1 MDEATASI
9 RFSEGLFGK
18 GKKLRMKKDRKTRRR
33 SEDGI
38 ALLIAIFVLLLI
50 SVVAIALLVSS
61 GTETALGANYRTSS
75 TVYYAAIAGLEEA
88 RGRLLPKNPN
98 SFVPSVIPPG
108 STFPLGQ
115 TLYVINRLPGE
126 NIVPWDLGNPFYDRE
141 YGTEAVPLTAS
152 SSSWQSVNSVW
163 DNNIQ
168 GIPGPIYKWVRINA
182 ATEQTLFLH
191 VNGTGSYENTTPIFF
206 DPSHVDYL
214 GNPWPSL
221 VVGSTPTAVQALEI
235 TALASLPSG
244 SKKTMQYLVAP
255 IPLDLSP
262 IAPSQLFTAALTL
275 DGNNVDYQGPTSS
288 SFKIVG
294 DDVTTGRTCSAP
306 TLPSIP
312 AIGYTNG
319 VDSSQSHI
327 MSGTSVHS
335 GNYVGDQPP
344 LPPPPASS
352 ISLVSLPFSQSPAGL
367 DSFAQKIVANADVII
382 PPGPPPLPPY
392 TAHGS
397 DLPSAMSPANPM
409 IVVVQGNLDLNGWHN
424 TGYGI
429 LLVTGNLNYDPDASW
444 NGIVLVIG
452 QGTVTGSRSGAGQF
466 NGAFF
471 VAQTRD
477 PSTWTLLTGT
487 SLGTAS
493 VQFASSMGGTGI
505 RFDSCAI
512 SAALTP
518 LTYKVLSFHEI
529 RQ

>member
-1 MDEATASI
+1 
-9 RFSEGLFGK
+9 
-18 GKKLRMKKDRKTRRR
+18 MKKNRKSRR
-33 SEDGI
+33 SLQEGI

-75 TVYYAAIAGLEEA
+75 TVYYAALAGLEEA

-98 SFVPSVIPPG
+98 SFVPTVIPPG
-108 STFPLGQ
+108 WIFPRNQ

-126 NIVPWDLGNPFYDRE
+126 SIVPWDITNAFYDNE
-141 YGTEAVPLTAS
+141 YQSEFGTAAS
-152 SSSWQSVNSVW
+152 SASFGPVPSVW

-168 GIPGPIYKWVRINA
+168 SIPGPIYKWVRINA
-182 ATEQTLFLH
+182 ATEQSLFLQ
-191 VNGTGSYENTTPIFF
+191 VNASGFYDNSTAIYY
-206 DPSHVDYL
+206 DPSHHDASL
-214 GNPWPSL
+214 NPWPSL
-221 VVGSTPTAVQALEI
+221 VVGDPPASAAAVQALEI
-235 TALASLPSG
+235 TALASLPTG

-255 IPLDLSP
+255 MPLDLSP
-262 IAPSQLFTAALTL
+262 IAPNQLFTAALTL
-275 DGNNVDYQGPTSS
+275 DGNNVVYQGPNSS
-288 SFKIVG
+288 SFEIVG
-294 DDVTTGRTCSAP
+294 DDVTTGRTCSTP
-306 TLPSIP
+306 TLHSIP

-319 VDSSQSHI
+319 GDSSQI
-327 MSGTSVHS
+327 TSGTSAYP
-335 GNYVGDQPP
+335 GNYVGNQPP
-344 LPPPPASS
+344 LPPPPAPSM
-352 ISLVSLPFSQSPAGL
+352 SLVTLPASYQSPAGL
-367 DSFAQKIVANADVII
+367 DSFAQKIIANADVII

-409 IVVVQGNLDLNGWHN
+409 LVVVQGNLDLGGWHN
-424 TGYGI
+424 TGYGL

-452 QGTVTGSRSGAGQF
+452 QGTVTGSRSGTGQF
-466 NGAFF
+466 NGALF

-487 SLGTAS
+487 SLGAAS

>member
-1 MDEATASI
+1 
-9 RFSEGLFGK
+9 
-18 GKKLRMKKDRKTRRR
+18 MKKNRKTSRRPQ
-33 SEDGI
+33 EGI

-108 STFPLGQ
+108 LTFPLGQ

-126 NIVPWDLGNPFYDRE
+126 NIVPWDSSNPFYDSE
-141 YGTEAVPLTAS
+141 YGAEAFPLTAS
-152 SSSWQSVNSVW
+152 SSSWQSVNSLW

-182 ATEQTLFLH
+182 ATEQSLFLH

-206 DPSHVDYL
+206 DLSHLDNL

-275 DGNNVDYQGPTSS
+275 DGNNVVYQGPNSS

-294 DDVTTGRTCSAP
+294 DDVTTGRTCSTP
-306 TLPSIP
+306 TLHSIP
-312 AIGYTNG
+312 AIGYTNSA
-319 VDSSQSHI
+319 DSSQAQI
-327 MSGTSVHS
+327 TSGTSLQPA
-335 GNYVGDQPP
+335 NYVGNQPP
-344 LPPPPASS
+344 LPAPPAPSMS
-352 ISLVSLPFSQSPAGL
+352 PVSLPLSYQSPAGL
-367 DSFAQKIVANADVII
+367 DSFVQKIVANADVII

-409 IVVVQGNLDLNGWHN
+409 IVVVQGNLDLAAWHN
-424 TGYGI
+424 TGYGM

-452 QGTVTGSRSGAGQF
+452 QGTVTGSLSGAGQI

-477 PSTWTLLTGT
+477 PATWTLLTGT
-487 SLGTAS
+487 NLGPAS
-493 VQFASSMGGTGI
+493 VQFASAMGGTGI